1 MAKEKGWVK
10 LERAILDT
18 VVWSNTEP
26 FDERSAYVDL
36 VLRANY
42 EDKAFRPRRETTIIN
57 VKAGQFFTSIAK
69 LCERWKWSENKV
81 RRYLKM
87 LKNLGFIRTDA
98 RACGT
103 LITLE
108 NIGGEGFGARTNEGT
123 SEGTRE
129 GTRGGTSEGTGGRR
143 LKKDKNSKESKEP
156 KKRAQRGLNPWEG
169 DPE

>member
-1 MAKEKGWVK
+1 MAKEKGSVK
-10 LERAILDT
+10 LERPVLDT
-18 VVWSNTEP
+18 VVWNNPEP

-42 EDKAFRPRRETTIIN
+42 EDKVFRPRRETSVIN
-57 VKAGQFFTSIAK
+57 VQAGQLFTSVAK

-103 LITLE
+103 LITLV
-108 NIGGEGFGARTNEGT
+108 NIGFEGFGARTNEGS
-123 SEGTRE
+123 SEGTGE
-129 GTRGGTSEGTGGRR
+129 GTRGGTGEGTGGRR
-143 LKKDKNSKESKEP
+143 LKKDKKDKKQRNKES
-156 KKRAQRGLNPWEG
+156 AQRPGWIWG